1 MDSNSKNHV
10 EIWTD
15 GACKGNPGPG
25 GWGAL
30 LRSGNTEKTLHGGE
44 LQTTN
49 NRMEMMAVLE
59 ALRALKRP
67 CRIDLHVDSQYVMKG
82 INEWIHGWRRRNWR
96 KSDGKPVLNE
106 DLWRQLDAE
115 VSRHEVA
122 WHWVKGHAGD
132 PGNER
137 ADLLAN
143 RGVEEVLARARA
155 VV

>member
-1 MDSNSKNHV
+1 
-10 EIWTD
+10 
-15 GACKGNPGPG
+15 
-25 GWGAL
+25 
-30 LRSGNTEKTLHGGE
+30 
-44 LQTTN
+44 
-49 NRMEMMAVLE
+49 MMAVLE

-67 CRIDLHVDSQYVMKG
+67 CRVDLHVDSQYVMKG